1 VRAVDD
7 LDRLLLG
14 APLSLTKAEVMERV
28 AVPDELVEAVWAALG
43 FAEVDS
49 DVVAFTELDV
59 QALRDSAE
67 LLATGVVD
75 TDTWLVMARTM
86 GQSLSRLAEAQLD
99 VFRKVAVEEDTDVA
113 EVALASAAVAVPRI
127 EALLLFVWRRQFAAA
142 VQRAL
147 TAERD
152 PDELPTLSVGFLDLV
167 DYTRSSRGWDAAR
180 LERTLETFERD
191 VSLRVAAVGGRVV
204 KTLGD
209 GVLFSA
215 ASARAAVEVAL
226 DTVAAHAEDPEL
238 PAVRAGVAT
247 GAVLERLGDVYG
259 QPVNLASRLSDEAR
273 PSSVL
278 VDRAAAAELA
288 DTEGL
293 RVRPLERR
301 SVRGFRSLSPFLVRR
316 EEA

>member
-1 VRAVDD
+1 VED
-7 LDRLLLG
+7 LDQLLLG
-14 APLSLTKAEVMERV
+14 APLTLTRNQVLASADLPE
-28 AVPDELVEAVWAALG
+28 DLVHAVWAALG
-43 FAEVDS
+43 FAEVDH

-67 LLATGVVD
+67 LLGTGVVD

-86 GQSLSRLAEAQLD
+86 GQSLARLAEAQLD
-99 VFRKVAVEEDTDVA
+99 VFRKAAGPVVGDADLLLVAMQ
-113 EVALASAAVAVPRI
+113 AAGLAVPRI

-147 TAERD
+147 AAERD
-152 PDELPTLSVGFLDLV
+152 PHEMPRLSVGFVDLV
-167 DYTRSSRGWDAAR
+167 DYTRSSRSWDAGR

-191 VSLRVAAVGGRVV
+191 VSLRVVAVGGRVV

-209 GVLFSA
+209 GVLFTAPST
-215 ASARAAVEVAL
+215 RGAVDVAL
-226 DTVAAHAEDPEL
+226 DTVAAHADDPEL
-238 PAVRAGVAT
+238 PSVRAGVAS

-259 QPVNLASRLSDEAR
+259 EPVNLASRLSDEAR

-278 VDRAAAAELA
+278 VDRSAAAELEQV
-288 DTEGL
+288 EGL

-301 SVRGFRSLSPFLVRR
+301 SVRGFRALSPFLVRR
-316 EEA
+316 EA